1 MPPTRELRWER
12 RPEERPQELL
22 DAALRV
28 FAANGY
34 RATRLEQ
41 IAEAAGVT
49 KGTIYYYFENK
60 DDLFRQAVD
69 QRRRAMFTRLSD
81 VLERGEGP
89 VSVRMRH
96 AIRTGWQD
104 AIGQDGSILRLII
117 GEVSVEAPEVF
128 RSWVAEGLV
137 PAWDLMARAIRE
149 GQRTGEFRR
158 DADPEVAARMFG
170 SGLMMQTLLQ
180 WHFGLGEAAVPID
193 RDRLIDSSIDLF
205 LSSLRPVGVLPAS
218 VEGGSV
224 PHGRPTSAGTGAHR
238 PTPRGTPR
246 VRD

>member
-1 MPPTRELRWER
+1 MASARELRWER
-12 RPEERPQELL
+12 RPDERPQELL
-22 DAALRV
+22 EAALRV

-69 QRRRAMFTRLSD
+69 QRRRVMFARLSD

-89 VSVRMRH
+89 VSVRMRR

-137 PAWDLMARAIRE
+137 PAWDLMARAIRD
-149 GQRTGEFRR
+149 GQQSGEFRR
-158 DADPEVAARMFG
+158 DADPEVAARMFA

-193 RDRLIDSSIDLF
+193 RDRLIDSAIDLF
-205 LSSLRPVGVLPAS
+205 LSSLRPVGFLPPP
-218 VEGGSV
+218 VEATGGGE
-224 PHGRPTSAGTGAHR
+224 GRSSRSR